1 MSLMTKHEV
10 ATLALRLSGLYALL
24 QLLIRLDIVTFYAF
38 TVVERF
44 RNGSGTQGLLVMV
57 MALIPPFLLGCVGC
71 LLMAFAGGFARRLF
85 PDMGDGDAKTPVSAR
100 HIQAIAFSVVG
111 LALVAYA
118 LPQFSQTA
126 IILIGKHDRVRWSVL
141 VAPGVRLCVGLVL
154 FFGGGGL
161 AEIWHRLYRAG
172 CRFRTW
178 KLEPV
183 EEQSVDGGEAGPPA
197 QP

>member
-1 MSLMTKHEV
+1 MTKREV

-24 QLLIRLDIVTFYAF
+24 QMVMKLDMIPFYVSMTMQGF
-38 TVVERF
+38 QS
-44 RNGSGTQGLLVMV
+44 GSGMPGLLVV
-57 MALIPPFLLGCVGC
+57 VIELIPLWLLGCVGC
-71 LLMAFAGGFARRLF
+71 LLMTFAGGFARRLF
-85 PDMGDGDAKTPVSAR
+85 PDMGDGDANTPVSAR

-111 LALVAYA
+111 VVLLVLA
-118 LPQFSQTA
+118 LPQLARTVT
-126 IILIGKHDRVRWSVL
+126 ILVCKHDRVRWSVL

-154 FFGGGGL
+154 FFGGAGL
-161 AEIWHRLYRAG
+161 AAIWHRLYRAG

-183 EEQSVDGGEAGPPA
+183 EEQPVDGGEAGPPA

>member
-24 QLLIRLDIVTFYAF
+24 HLLMKLGMIPLYVSMTLQGFQS
-38 TVVERF
+38 
-44 RNGSGTQGLLVMV
+44 GSGTQGLLVV
-57 MALIPPFLLGCVGC
+57 VIELIPPFLLGCVGYV
-71 LLMAFAGGFARRLF
+71 LMKHAGGLAHRFF
-85 PDMGDGDAKTPVSAR
+85 PEMGDGDANTPVSAR

-111 LALVAYA
+111 LALVALA
-118 LPQFSQTA
+118 LPHLSQTVA
-126 IILIGKHDRVRWSVL
+126 ILMAKHDRVRWSAL
-141 VAPGVRLCVGLVL
+141 VAPGVRLGVGLVL
-154 FFGGGGL
+154 FFGGAGL

-178 KLEPV
+178 RLEPV
-183 EEQSVDGGEAGPPA
+183 EEEPGDGGEAGPPA